1 MVAFVLIITGL
12 LIKGAIVPF
21 HFWLADAH
29 AVAPT
34 PVCVLFS
41 GVMVELGLYGVAR
54 VYWSM
59 FGQALGHRAA
69 ITPLL
74 VALGLLT
81 AIVGALFCFRERHVK
96 RLLAFSTD
104 QPRRPLPDRDRR
116 CSRRS
121 VWPARRSTSPA
132 MRSSRPR
139 CSSAWGSCCTGS
151 ARSTRPG
158 CTVAASR

>member
-1 MVAFVLIITGL
+1 MVAFLLIIPGL

-41 GVMVELGLYGVAR
+41 GVMVELGLYGIAR

-69 ITPLL
+69 ITHVFL
-74 VALGLLT
+74 ALGVLT
-81 AIVGALFCFRERHVK
+81 AVVGALFCFRERHIK
-96 RLLAFSTD
+96 RLLAFSTISHAGMFLTGIALLT
-104 QPRRPLPDRDRR
+104 PLGLAGAP
-116 CSRRS
+116 ST
-121 VWPARRSTSPA
+121 WPAT
-132 MRSSRPR
+132 
-139 CSSAWGSCCTGS
+139 AW
-151 ARSTRPG
+151 
-158 CTVAASR
+158 